1 MVIIPDTK
9 HMDEIYL
16 SEAAINAACRPI
28 RVESGFMEV
37 PFDKDGNLSLFAEG
51 RNSEGCNSK
60 GCNSEAVIPPD
71 KMDFTQHDLNQ

>member
-37 PFDKDGNLSLFAEG
+37 PFDRDGNLSLFAEG
-51 RNSEGCNSK
+51 RNSE